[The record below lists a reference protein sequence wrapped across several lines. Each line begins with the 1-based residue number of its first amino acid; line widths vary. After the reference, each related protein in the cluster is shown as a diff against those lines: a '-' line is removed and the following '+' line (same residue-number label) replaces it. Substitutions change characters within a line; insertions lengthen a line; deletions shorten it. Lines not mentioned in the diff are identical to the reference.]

1 MRNTPLICAF
11 ALSTIWLA
19 GCSCSDDNETNNGGA
34 GGEAGGGAGGTMA
47 GGSGGE
53 TGGTGGT
60 PGGAGGTGGSGGD
73 GGTGGTGGTG
83 GVPNPPPPPYCTADA
98 GVDFLSLPFDVED
111 HYTYLNQI
119 GSTGDNDTQFALI
132 SNPNCDETFIPPE
145 AGVGDAGSDAG
156 ASDAGVSDAGAGDA
170 GDGGGGVACY
180 GFHYVPTGGWA
191 GVIFQTNEIETGGGA
206 GEGLC
211 VDPGATAVVFEA
223 RSDRRTAIKFGF
235 VRGPAVGQTEYW
247 LETTTE
253 WQEFSM
259 PVPAAE
265 MYNTTATPGG
275 VWNLFSAVGVPDDN
289 PEPVND
295 GDIAAG
301 SAGEAKIFIRNMHWE

>member
-1 MRNTPLICAF
+1 MRNSPLICAF

-34 GGEAGGGAGGTMA
+34 GGEAGGGAGGEVA
-47 GGSGGE
+47 GGAGGE
-53 TGGTGGT
+53 GGTGGTT
-60 PGGAGGTGGSGGD
+60 PGGAGGVGGE
-73 GGTGGTGGTG
+73 GGTGGTGGAGGTG

-98 GVDFLSLPFDVED
+98 GVDFLTLPFDVED

-119 GSTGDNDTQFALI
+119 GDTVGADDTQFEIL
-132 SNPNCDETFIPPE
+132 SNPNCDEVF
-145 AGVGDAGSDAG
+145 VGSDAG
-156 ASDAGVSDAGAGDA
+156 ADAGDAGVSDAGVSDAGAADA
-170 GDGGGGVACY
+170 GDGGAGAACY
-180 GFHYVPTGGWA
+180 GFHYVPTGLWA
-191 GVIFQTNEIETGGGA
+191 GVVFQTNDIEMGGGA

-235 VRGPAVGQTEYW
+235 VRGPAVGATEYW
-247 LETTTE
+247 LETTTD

-259 PVPAAE
+259 PIPATE

-275 VWNLFSAVGVPDDN
+275 VWNLFSAVGVPASN
-289 PEPVND
+289 NEPVVE
-295 GDIAAG
+295 GG
-301 SAGEAKIFIRNMHWE
+301 LPRPGVGEAKIFIRNMHWE